1 LRKNIV
7 IVNFFIVAIV
17 IASLVLV
24 SVNNADYHSKTKH
37 EAQRWAVIVDSHGDV
52 IAVETTDQVVWDTLK
67 ALGLNQ
73 TEMWVGGVVEEYN
86 NYWGFRFKPAS
97 IVVAEITIEGAQ
109 SNIRGISRD
118 LDYWIN
124 VWSTQAYVLARISEL
139 HE

>member
-1 LRKNIV
+1 M
-7 IVNFFIVAIV
+7 
-17 IASLVLV
+17 
-24 SVNNADYHSKTKH
+24 NNTDYLSKTKH
-37 EAQRWAVIVDSHGDV
+37 DTQRWAVIVDSHGDV